1 MYNMY
6 RLRCLKKVT
15 SFQRKREHLTEALGI
30 IHGMDCFVKKAKL
43 RSGL

>member
-15 SFQRKREHLTEALGI
+15 SFQRKCEQLTEALGI
-30 IHGMDCFVKKAKL
+30 IHDVDCFANTAKL